1 MRPQIHGK
9 SGLGRSVGF
18 EATEEVM
25 PGTALRAPRASA
37 HADSY
42 SDQNRPLA
50 RGSEALPSGE

>member
-9 SGLGRSVGF
+9 SVLGRSVGF

-37 HADSY
+37 HAD
-42 SDQNRPLA
+42 QLF
-50 RGSEALPSGE
+50 GSE